1 MPKETAL
8 RELEEL
14 TGTFRGTTAN
24 KMFTTIAVGT
34 HCITLE
40 TAAPPTSAI
49 VEQLKQIGEGTK
61 IAILKIGGGF
71 RVRRCE
77 VNK

>member
-8 RELEEL
+8 RELQEL
-14 TGTFRGTTAN
+14 TGTYRGTTTN
-24 KMFTTIAVGT
+24 KMFTTIEVGT

-61 IAILKIGGGF
+61 IGIIRIGGTL
-71 RVRRCE
+71 RVRRSE
-77 VNK
+77 GNK